1 MMDKVYTLTMKIA
14 YEGETLM
21 GIYKTREGAED
32 AAMAYMKD
40 SYYSWT
46 PDDLTGRLPLVWSS
60 DLDSSLVIC
69 DEDLLP

>member
-32 AAMAYMKD
+32 AAMEYMKD

-46 PDDLTGRLPLVWSS
+46 PDNLTGRLPLVWSS
-60 DLDSSLVIC
+60 DLDASLVIC
-69 DEDLLP
+69 DENLLP